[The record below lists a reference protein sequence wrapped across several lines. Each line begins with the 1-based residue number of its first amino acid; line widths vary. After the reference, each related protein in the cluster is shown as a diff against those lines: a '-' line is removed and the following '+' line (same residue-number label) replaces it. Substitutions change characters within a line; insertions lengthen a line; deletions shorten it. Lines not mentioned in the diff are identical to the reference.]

1 MTTPIVLPPITSAER
16 AQIAAVH
23 GMRTRALERL
33 YERRAA
39 VDNLIRSLEDYA
51 NCAGERRPA
60 CIAFSAA
67 RKCS

>member
-1 MTTPIVLPPITSAER
+1 MTTPIALPPISSAER

-23 GMRTRALERL
+23 GIRTRALERL

-51 NCAGERRPA
+51 SNSVRRRE
-60 CIAFSAA
+60 CLEFSAA